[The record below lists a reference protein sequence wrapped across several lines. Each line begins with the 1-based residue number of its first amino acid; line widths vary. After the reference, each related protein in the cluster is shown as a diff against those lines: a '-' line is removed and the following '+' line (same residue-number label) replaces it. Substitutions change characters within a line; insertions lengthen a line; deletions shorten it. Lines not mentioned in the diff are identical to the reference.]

1 MRMGRWA
8 NAVPSRAEQSDTKR
22 KAIIREAARVF
33 NRRGSHGTTLEDVAE
48 RLGVSKTALYRYVD
62 NKNDLLCAC
71 HEEAMEIANENL
83 DIGERT
89 GRNGLEKIQI
99 AMTGYLRTMISDLG
113 VPVLLLEENALEAQ
127 SAVRIVKL
135 RDAFEKRLRGL
146 VELGVADASIVPTDP
161 KLAVFML
168 LGAVHWVTKWFS
180 PDGAW
185 AAQDASAALIELAT
199 RGLAAKPSRALS
211 STIHKSSGKPAV
223 RKEEI
228 PT

>member
-1 MRMGRWA
+1 MSRSRSDLAEARGGRWA
-8 NAVPSRAEQSDTKR
+8 NAIPSRAEQSDTKR
-22 KAIIREAARVF
+22 RAIIREAAKVF

-48 RLGVSKTALYRYVD
+48 RLGVSKAALYRYVQ

-71 HEEAMEIANENL
+71 HEEAMQIANEHL

-99 AMTGYLRTMISDLG
+99 AMTGYLRAMINDLG
-113 VPVLLLEENALEAQ
+113 VPVLVLEENALEPQ

-146 VELGVADASIVPTDP
+146 VKLGISDGSIVQTDP

-168 LGAVHWVTKWFS
+168 LGAILWVNKWYS
-180 PDGAW
+180 PEGQW
-185 AAQDASAALIELAT
+185 SGEDASVALIELAT
-199 RGLAAKPSRALS
+199 RGLAAKPSRALTS
-211 STIHKSSGKPAV
+211 PIHKSSS
-223 RKEEI
+223 
-228 PT
+228 

>member
-1 MRMGRWA
+1 MGRTRSELAEARGGRWA
-8 NAVPSRAEQSDTKR
+8 NAIPSRAEQSDTKR
-22 KAIIREAARVF
+22 RAIIREAAKVF

-48 RLGVSKTALYRYVD
+48 RLGVSKAALYRYVQ

-71 HEEAMEIANENL
+71 HEEAMQIANEHL

-99 AMTGYLRTMISDLG
+99 AMTGYLRAMINDLG
-113 VPVLLLEENALEAQ
+113 VPVLVLEENALEPQ

-146 VELGVADASIVPTDP
+146 VKLGVADGSIVPVDP

-168 LGAVHWVTKWFS
+168 LGAILWVNKWYS
-180 PDGAW
+180 PEGQWSGEDTA
-185 AAQDASAALIELAT
+185 AALIELAT
-199 RGLAAKPSRALS
+199 RGLAAKPARTLASP
-211 STIHKSSGKPAV
+211 IHKPSP
-223 RKEEI
+223 
-228 PT
+228 

>member
-1 MRMGRWA
+1 MLSGILSA
-8 NAVPSRAEQSDTKR
+8 
-22 KAIIREAARVF
+22 EAAR
-33 NRRGSHGTTLEDVAE
+33 NLQDGDGTTLEDVAE

-89 GRNGLEKIQI
+89 GSNGLEKIQI

-135 RDAFEKRLRGL
+135 RDAFEKRLRRL
-146 VELGVADASIVPTDP
+146 VELGVVDGSIVPTDP

-185 AAQDASAALIELAT
+185 TAQDASAALIELAT
-199 RGLAAKPSRALS
+199 RGLAAKPARRLS
-211 STIHKSSGKPAV
+211 SVIHKSSSKPFD
-223 RKEEI
+223 RKEEM

>member
-1 MRMGRWA
+1 MNKWA
-8 NAVPSRAEQSDTKR
+8 NVVPSRAEQSDTKR

-33 NRRGSHGTTLEDVAE
+33 NRRGSHGTTLDDVAE
-48 RLGVSKTALYRYVD
+48 RLGVSKTALYRYVN
-62 NKNDLLCAC
+62 NKNDLLRAC

-89 GRNGLEKIQI
+89 GRTGLEKIQI

-127 SAVRIVKL
+127 SAIRVVKQ
-135 RDAFEKRLRGL
+135 RDAFEKRLRRL
-146 VELGVADASIVPTDP
+146 VQEGIADGSVVMTDP

-168 LGAVHWVTKWFS
+168 LGAVHWVTKWYS
-180 PDGAW
+180 PDGPWTAE
-185 AAQDASAALIELAT
+185 DASSALIELAT
-199 RGLAAKPSRALS
+199 RGLAAKPPRSLANK
-211 STIHKSSGKPAV
+211 IHKSSRAPVA

-228 PT
+228 TT